1 MENNIVLKFENV
13 HKRFGSVQALQNV
26 SFEVEKGEVHC
37 LVGENGAGKSTLMK
51 ILSGAYMIDEGSI
64 RIDGREVRIHSPADA
79 ARLGIAVVY
88 QEINTVEKLSIVD
101 NMMLG
106 REHSHLGFNNLA
118 KNREEILPYLEM
130 VELKRSPDEHMEN
143 LSPAEKQM
151 VMIAKALLGRARAV
165 SDIDVKEL
173 ITKMVGRELTDI
185 YPPKNNR
192 FGEEILSIEGLN
204 SEKLRNVSFTLHRG
218 EVLGLAGLVGSGRTE
233 ILRAIFGAERPYS
246 GAFYV
251 NGSEVK
257 ILSPKDSIRHGM
269 GLVPEERKTQGL
281 INCLSVKDNINIIH
295 AQLHAKHGFVDRKH
309 EDNMTEQFIRKLQ
322 IHTPDGNK
330 AAGRLSGGNQ
340 QKVVLS
346 KWLAISPDILLLDE
360 PTQGIDVG
368 AKAEIYQLINE
379 LAQKGMGVI
388 MVSSDLIEIINV
400 CTRIL
405 VMREG
410 RITGEVTGERMTEN
424 QVMMYAM
431 GVE

>member
-151 VMIAKALLGRARAV
+151 VMIAKALLGRARIIILDEPTATLNENEVKILFSIIGKLRSRGITMIYISHRMEEIYQIGNHVSILKDGCYMGTYAV

-269 GLVPEERKTQGL
+269 RLVPEERKTQGL
-281 INCLSVKDNINIIH
+281 INCLSVKDN
-295 AQLHAKHGFVDRKH
+295 G
-309 EDNMTEQFIRKLQ
+309 LQ
-322 IHTPDGNK
+322 HFPS
-330 AAGRLSGGNQ
+330 ALS
-340 QKVVLS
+340 
-346 KWLAISPDILLLDE
+346 ASPQR
-360 PTQGIDVG
+360 PHV
-368 AKAEIYQLINE
+368 
-379 LAQKGMGVI
+379 
-388 MVSSDLIEIINV
+388 
-400 CTRIL
+400 
-405 VMREG
+405 
-410 RITGEVTGERMTEN
+410 
-424 QVMMYAM
+424 
-431 GVE
+431 